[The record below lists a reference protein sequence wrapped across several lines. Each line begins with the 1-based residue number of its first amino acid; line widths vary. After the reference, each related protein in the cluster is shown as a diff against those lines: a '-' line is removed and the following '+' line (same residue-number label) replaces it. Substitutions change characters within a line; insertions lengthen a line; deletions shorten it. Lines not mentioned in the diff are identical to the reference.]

1 MSRRKAKRNILTQ
14 KAKEKDNSAQT
25 KVLSSR
31 RHVLILLTSLFL
43 IIVILAA
50 FEQIRNHAFVN
61 LDDNE
66 YITENRHVQSGLT
79 LEGLT
84 WAFTTTHA
92 ANWHPLT
99 WLSHMLDY
107 QLYGLDPSGHH
118 LTNLVFHIASTILLF
133 LVLRRMT
140 GALWRSFFVAALF
153 ALHPLHVESVAWVAE
168 RKDVLSTLFWVLTM
182 WAYIRYVE
190 RPGFYRYLLALLF
203 FALGLMSKPMLV
215 TLPFVLLLL
224 DYWPLGR
231 FQFTPSRINPKSLSS
246 KPKNTNN
253 QIPTALRLIREKTSF
268 FILSAASSILTIFAQ
283 QKGGAMA
290 SLEHYPFETRIANAV
305 VSYVSYIVKTVW
317 PRHMAVFYPHLETL
331 PTWKVA
337 GAVLLLSFLTFLAI
351 RAVRKHP
358 YLVVG
363 WFWYLGTLVPVIG
376 LVQVGSQAMADR
388 YTYVPL
394 IGLFIIIAWSVTDIL
409 AGWRY
414 RRVVLPISA
423 GLLLSLLMI
432 ATKLQV
438 KYWRN
443 DVVLFE
449 HSLAVTS
456 NNFIIHDTLGVSLM
470 RQGRLQEAI
479 AHYTEALRIAPD
491 FAKSHYNLGVALER
505 QGRIQEATD
514 RYAEALRIEPNLVE
528 AHNNL
533 GVLLAS
539 QGKVQEAATHYTE
552 ALRIKTDYADAHYNL
567 GIALAEQGKIQEATV
582 HYTEALRI
590 APDFAEAHY
599 NLGVVLLSRGKTQ
612 EAILHYAEALRI
624 KPDYVKAH
632 NNLGIALTQQG
643 KIQEAVTHFAEAVR
657 LQSDFAEAHINLG
670 LAYLM
675 IGDKVSAVKEYKVLE
690 KLNPDLANKLYQ
702 KILK

>member
-1 MSRRKAKRNILTQ
+1 MSKRRAKKKIITEELGQGKPFR
-14 KAKEKDNSAQT
+14 T
-25 KVLSSR
+25 KGWSFQQHGLVP
-31 RHVLILLTSLFL
+31 LLCVFL
-43 IIVILAA
+43 IILTFAT
-50 FEQIRNHAFVN
+50 FEQVRTCAFIN
-61 LDDNE
+61 LDDDV
-66 YITENRHVQSGLT
+66 YITDNWHIKGGLT
-79 LEGLT
+79 LEGVT
-84 WAFTTTHA
+84 WAFKSIHA
-92 ANWHPLT
+92 GHWHPLT
-99 WLSHMLDY
+99 WLSHMLDC
-107 QLYGLDPSGHH
+107 QIYGLKPSGHH
-118 LTNLVFHIASTILLF
+118 LTNLVFHVASTLLLF

-140 GALWRSFFVAALF
+140 GALWRSWFVAALF
-153 ALHPLHVESVAWVAE
+153 ALHPLRVESVAWVAE
-168 RKDVLSTLFWVLTM
+168 RKDVLSAFFWMLTM
-182 WAYIRYVE
+182 WAYVRYIE
-190 RPGFYRYLLALLF
+190 RPKLHQYLLTLLF
-203 FALGLMSKPMLV
+203 FALGLMSKPMVV

-231 FQFTPSRINPKSLSS
+231 FRFPPSGRNPKSPGS
-246 KPKNTNN
+246 KPKNTGD
-253 QIPTALRLIREKTSF
+253 QISTILRLIREKAPF
-268 FILSAASSILTIFAQ
+268 FLLSAASSILTFFAA
-283 QKGGAMA
+283 QKTGATA
-290 SLEHYPFETRIANAV
+290 SLEFYPLETRIVNAL
-305 VSYVSYIVKTVW
+305 VSYVGYILKVIW
-317 PRHMAVFYPHLETL
+317 PSHLAVFYPY
-331 PTWKVA
+331 PTAFPLWKVA

-351 RAVRKHP
+351 RTGRKHP
-358 YLVVG
+358 YLAVG
-363 WFWYLGTLVPVIG
+363 WFWYLGMLVPVIG
-376 LVQVGSQAMADR
+376 LVQAGVQAMADR
-388 YTYVPL
+388 FTYVPL
-394 IGLFIIIAWSVTDIL
+394 IGLFIMITWSVVDIL